1 MKIIDEKLIQKNLDF
16 YRYRSDIDIE
26 SKKKLIKACEEY
38 RKEIGDITKEKC
50 EGIFPKNIKN
60 EIDIFIKLNDEC
72 KQLKKQSKSEMLST
86 LERIRVE
93 KELHAKQEILAE
105 SYIELSAITYFSEE
119 IKRIRYEVNNLIYKE
134 TKEIEDKID
143 LLAATIKVLNDA
155 KKRIDTMTSNSFII
169 KALYDLTGIELSE
182 EQLYRLN
189 RIIDAV
195 ELEI

>member
-93 KELHAKQEILAE
+93 KELAEI
-105 SYIELSAITYFSEE
+105 YIELSSITYFSDE
-119 IKRIRYEVNNLIYKE
+119 IKKIRYEVNNLIYKE

-155 KKRIDTMTSNSFII
+155 KERIDAMTSNSFII

>member
-1 MKIIDEKLIQKNLDF
+1 M
-16 YRYRSDIDIE
+16 
-26 SKKKLIKACEEY
+26 
-38 RKEIGDITKEKC
+38 T
-50 EGIFPKNIKN
+50 
-60 EIDIFIKLNDEC
+60 
-72 KQLKKQSKSEMLST
+72 T
-86 LERIRVE
+86 LYLV
-93 KELHAKQEILAE
+93 
-105 SYIELSAITYFSEE
+105 SNNCV
-119 IKRIRYEVNNLIYKE
+119 VNNLIYKE

-155 KKRIDTMTSNSFII
+155 KERIDTMTSNSFII